1 LLDEKTRSQETADAW
16 TGKTS
21 RATLKTKG
29 ALFQTPFVSIQH
41 NIQGSVDKTH
51 IPIAY
56 KIQWDIVR
64 RWLFFVTTKFIPD
77 GTKIAGLILSLLGSL
92 FLLSD

>member
-1 LLDEKTRSQETADAW
+1 
-16 TGKTS
+16 
-21 RATLKTKG
+21 
-29 ALFQTPFVSIQH
+29 
-41 NIQGSVDKTH
+41 VDKTH

-77 GTKIAGLILSLLGSL
+77 DTKIVGLILSLLDSL
-92 FLLSD
+92 FLLSG